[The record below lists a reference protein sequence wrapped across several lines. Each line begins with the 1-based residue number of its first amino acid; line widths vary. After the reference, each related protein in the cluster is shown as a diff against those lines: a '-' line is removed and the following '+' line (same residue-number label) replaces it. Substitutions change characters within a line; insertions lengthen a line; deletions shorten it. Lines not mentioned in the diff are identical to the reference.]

1 MATPSRRT
9 RNRTI
14 LEFDSLTVEGALIAP
29 DLLSAIARGVASGQA
44 EADYVIDAPLK
55 LRDEIARYWLIAG
68 ELWNVFRTGTA
79 GHADPAA
86 LSRQFAGTLLL
97 KCFGFD
103 TLAAVSPSTHANR
116 SFPVGHAALGG
127 AVPVV
132 IAPAGS
138 GLDIPTTALGDGT
151 RRRSPFGLLQ
161 DALNED
167 DGALWGIVT
176 DGHRLRLVRDN
187 RTLTRP
193 AWIEADLAHLF
204 DDRDF
209 ASFSALWL
217 LIHQS
222 RFGQA
227 GLAPTDCPLERWRID
242 GEKDGQRA
250 LTGLRDGVRE
260 AIAILGQGF
269 LDHPGNVALRD
280 ALRTGTLTTDDYYRE
295 LLRLVYRLIFVLTAE
310 ARDVLHP
317 AGASQDVRDRYRDGY
332 AMARVRDR
340 AARRSSHDRHADGW
354 KGARIVL
361 RALAEGEPALGL
373 PALGGIFATD
383 RCPHLDTADVANHRF
398 HDAVYK
404 LAWIRTGTGPMPV
417 RWRDMGTE
425 ELGSVYEGLL
435 ELVPLIEDD
444 HRTFRFA
451 GAGAN
456 AGNARKNSGSYY
468 TPSSLVQVLL
478 DQALDPVIDG
488 TIARHPPGSA
498 VPADEA
504 LLSLAICDPACGS
517 GHFLLAA
524 ARRLAMR
531 ITTLRTGGATDANA
545 YRDILREVIRRCL
558 YGVDLN
564 PMAVELCQVALWLEG
579 VTPGRPLTFL
589 DHRIRCG
596 NSLVGASPSAEWR
609 SVMNKGLPDKAFATP
624 SVLAG
629 TALGGATEAAVRTV
643 VSELT
648 KANRTEVRQ
657 RASGTVQTRMNFDAP
672 PDFEAL
678 QTGAGRDVTA
688 IIDRP
693 DGTVSELASITHDY
707 AAWQAEVAHLR
718 SGFDAWTSAFFWP
731 VEDVASR
738 RAPGPPTTADFAR
751 PDAAA
756 VPPTLRQP
764 GQREMVAALATRHR
778 FFHWPIEFPEVFA
791 KGGFDCIL
799 GNPPWEKPEMDEVE
813 WFSGRDAAIAALPGA
828 RRKDAIAALQTTNPR
843 LWGEFAMASA
853 EVTSTS
859 QFIKTSG
866 RYARTGMGRI
876 NLYAL
881 FSEHA
886 RDLVN
891 DHGRAGI
898 IVPTGIA
905 TDDTTKVFFGHLV
918 ESGSLATLF
927 DFENMGI
934 FESVHNNYKFCL
946 MTLSGAPVPRG
957 DMAFFLHDV
966 AELQG
971 DTGRRFQLSPAD
983 FALINP
989 NTKTC
994 PTFRTRADADL
1005 TRAIYGRVPVL
1016 VNDVTGENPW
1026 GLRFMQG
1033 LFNMTSDSALFRDIP
1048 GPGRVP
1054 LYEAKLF
1061 QQFTHRWAMY
1071 TDATVTRNIT
1081 AAELADP
1088 SVEIRPRYWMD
1099 KSHVD
1104 AKLDGR
1110 WDREWLLAFRDLARS
1125 VEERTC
1131 ISGILPAYSIGH
1143 KAPLVMADR
1152 PAIDQAMLL
1161 ANLNALVH
1169 DFVVRQKVGGASL
1182 GFFLVKQFPVL
1193 PPDRY
1198 DAADRVF
1205 IVRRVVELTYTAW
1218 DVQAFARDM
1227 GMDGAPF
1234 RWDDDRRA
1242 VIRAELDAWYAMKY
1256 GLTRKQLRYVLDPH
1270 QLTAREIE
1278 TLVADASED
1287 SPDAPQVKDFPGET
1301 FRVLKDRETR
1311 QYGEFRTARMVM
1323 EAWDALSK
1331 AGWDPSR
1338 YASPLTLP
1346 PGDAGAR
1353 HEG

>member
-29 DLLSAIARGVASGQA
+29 DLLSAIARGAASGQA

-68 ELWNVFRTGTA
+68 ELWNVFRAGTA

-103 TLAAVSPSTHANR
+103 TLVAVSPSTLANR

-193 AWIEADLAHLF
+193 AWIEADLGHLF

-227 GLAPTDCPLERWRID
+227 GLASTDCPLERWRID

-317 AGASQDVRDRYRDGY
+317 DGTSQNVRDRYRDGY

-596 NSLVGASPSAEWR
+596 NSLVGASPSVSWLET
-609 SVMNKGLPDKAFATP
+609 MNKGIPNEAFDASGAATRELVRVLRQANRKAIADRARGVNG
-624 SVLAG
+624 SQLNMGLGLGLAG
-629 TALGGATEAAVRTV
+629 AGASSFAHTQGAVAAQVRAIV
-643 VSELT
+643 
-648 KANRTEVRQ
+648 
-657 RASGTVQTRMNFDAP
+657 DAP
-672 PDFEAL
+672 EATVDDVRATARAYSDYL
-678 QTGAGRDVTA
+678 TGVGRP
-688 IIDRP
+688 RREP
-693 DGTVSELASITHDY
+693 
-707 AAWQAEVAHLR
+707 
-718 SGFDAWTSAFFWP
+718 FDAWTAAFFWP
-731 VEDVASR
+731 LAEVVTLKV
-738 RAPGPPTTADFAR
+738 PGPPTSRSFAYPEAGATSPRYDTEGQVEVVAD
-751 PDAAA
+751 
-756 VPPTLRQP
+756 L
-764 GQREMVAALATRHR
+764 ALRHR
-778 FFHWPIEFPEVFA
+778 FFHWPVEFPEVFVR
-791 KGGFDCIL
+791 GGFDCVL
-799 GNPPWEKPEMDEVE
+799 GNPPWERIKLQEQE
-813 WFSGRDAAIAALPGA
+813 FFAARDADIANARNAAVRRTMIQRLSASNPSLWRAYAEAIA
-828 RRKDAIAALQTTNPR
+828 DA
-843 LWGEFAMASA
+843 E
-853 EVTSTS
+853 STS
-859 QFIKTSG
+859 QFVRTSG
-866 RYARTGMGRI
+866 RFVRTGTGDV

-881 FSEHA
+881 FAEHA

-934 FESVHNNYKFCL
+934 FESVHNSYKFCL
-946 MTLSGAPVPRG
+946 MTLSGAPVSRG
-957 DMAFFLHDV
+957 DLAFFLHDV

-1005 TRAIYGRVPVL
+1005 TRAIYARVPVL
-1016 VNDVTGENPW
+1016 INEATGANPW
-1026 GLRFMQG
+1026 GVRFMAM
-1033 LFNMTSDSALFRDIP
+1033 FHMSNDSGLFRDAP

-1061 QQFTHRWAMY
+1061 HQFTHRWATF
-1071 TDATVTRNIT
+1071 TDGEATRDIT
-1081 AAELADP
+1081 PAELADP
-1088 SVEIRPRYWMD
+1088 SFGIRPRYWVD

-1110 WDREWLLAFRDLARS
+1110 WDREWLLGFRDIAGATN
-1125 VEERTC
+1125 ERTC
-1131 ISGILPAYSIGH
+1131 IAGVLPRTGVGN
-1143 KAPLVMADR
+1143 KAPLLHPDT
-1152 PAIDQAMLL
+1152 PAQSIPLL
-1161 ANLNALVH
+1161 VGNLSALAF
-1169 DFVVRQKVGGASL
+1169 DYCVRQKVGGTSL
-1182 GFFLVKQFPVL
+1182 NFFLVNQFPVL

-1198 DAADRVF
+1198 DAADRAF
-1205 IVRRVVELTYTAW
+1205 IVPRVVELTYTAW
-1218 DVQAFARDM
+1218 DLQAFARDM

-1234 RWDDDRRA
+1234 RWDEDRRA

-1278 TLVADASED
+1278 TLVTDASED
-1287 SPDAPQVKDFPGET
+1287 SPDAPRVKDFPGET

-1311 QYGEFRTARMVM
+1311 QYGEFRTARLVM
-1323 EAWDALSK
+1323 AAWDALSK

-1353 HEG
+1353 HEEHTR